1 MTLGYLQLRSIW
13 KKLFISLGLIYGFG
27 SPAIAGGIVIKSF
40 GHSSL
45 LVKGAGHSVLLNP
58 FKAIGCAKGLR
69 EPNVKAD
76 VILASSELA
85 DEGFW
90 KKKYRSVFFVKPGS
104 YRIRGL
110 SLEGFS
116 TFHDRLGGRRF
127 GYGTFWQWTQGGV
140 NFAHLGGI
148 AGPLDS
154 QDKILL
160 GRPDVLFIG
169 VGGGAKV
176 YNAKEAA
183 RVVEDLNP
191 KIVIPVQYVRRGMTP
206 KNCDQTGIQPFLDA
220 TQGIKN
226 KKVGKTFALP
236 RRLPEQTIINLMH

>member
-1 MTLGYLQLRSIW
+1 MTPAYLRFRFFYKQ
-13 KKLFISLGLIYGFG
+13 LFISLGMLFVYV
-27 SPAIAGGIVIKSF
+27 SPSIAGSVLIKSF
-40 GHSSL
+40 GHSSF
-45 LVKGAGHSVLLNP
+45 LVKGSGYSVLLNP

-85 DEGFW
+85 DEGYR
-90 KKKYRSVFFVKPGS
+90 KKHRKSVFFVKPGS
-104 YRIRGL
+104 YRFRDL
-110 SLEGFS
+110 RLEGFS

-140 NFAHLGGI
+140 NFAHLGGV

-160 GRPDVLFIG
+160 GQPDVLFIG
-169 VGGGAKV
+169 VGGGSKV

-183 RVVEDLNP
+183 KIVQELNP
-191 KIVIPVQYVRRGMTP
+191 KIVIPAQYVRRGKTP
-206 KNCDQTGIQPFLDA
+206 KNCDQTDILPFLDA
-220 TQGIKN
+220 TKEIKSS
-226 KKVGKTFALP
+226 KVGDKFKVP
-236 RRLPEQTIINLMH
+236 NRLPETTTIKLMY